1 MRLPPLNALRAFE
14 AAARHLS
21 LRKAAAELHVTPAA
35 ISHQIKTLERAL
47 GMPVFKRLPQ
57 RVELTPAGEALLP
70 RLTAALENVAEAVAS
85 VQRLHRAGRV
95 TVAAPPALAAKWLAP
110 RLHRFTALFPDIDL
124 NITADGSLIDSVRE
138 DSGEAGNLLED
149 ADLAIRSG
157 HGDYEGYVA
166 HRLFSAYAIPMCSPR
181 LLGGPHP
188 LREPSDLRHH
198 TLLHHETGLDQTDA
212 DRPNWSAWLKAAG
225 VRGVNERRGPTFN
238 QVAMAMEAAADGL
251 GVVLGIPVVAAA
263 DLESGRLVMP
273 FALSLPI
280 EASYYLVH
288 TEKSAR
294 EPSVAALRDWLRAEA
309 ASERW
314 AEPPPVSIPAGLTD

>member
-35 ISHQIKTLERAL
+35 ISHQIKSLERAL
-47 GMPVFKRLPQ
+47 GVPVFKRLPQ

-70 RLTAALENVAEAVAS
+70 RLTAALEEVAEAVAS
-85 VQRLHRAGRV
+85 VQRLQRAGRV

-110 RLHRFTALFPDIDL
+110 RLHRFTALYPDIDL
-124 NITADGSLIDSVRE
+124 NITADGALIDSVRE

-157 HGDYEGYVA
+157 HGEYEGYIVR
-166 HRLFSAYAIPMCSPR
+166 RLFSAYAIPMCSPR

-225 VRGVNERRGPTFN
+225 VLGVNDRRGPTFN

-288 TEKSAR
+288 TEKAAR
-294 EPSVAALRDWLRAEA
+294 EPSVAALRDWLHAEA
-309 ASERW
+309 LGERW
-314 AEPPPVSIPAGLTD
+314 AEPPPMAIPTGLAD